1 MDELYKIGDISQK
14 LNITT
19 RTLRYYEETGLIK
32 STRDEENQYRY
43 YDSGDIEKIKHI
55 IALRDLT
62 FSIKEIQEIFSAGD
76 SGSVMSIFMDKLK
89 ALREDLT
96 TKVSLIDAL
105 EKIIATIKV
114 NNGKLMEEDIFIGE
128 NNMDMLHMEN
138 EVRVIKLRPMRVA
151 YYTAVSERPEDDA
164 WNVMR
169 KWVKKNTLDELFT
182 TRYFGFNNPDP
193 STGSSTYGYEVW
205 VTVNPEIQ
213 GDGHIGI
220 KEFRGGLYAVVSCN
234 MQDIVK
240 KWTLLY
246 SYIEKS
252 HSYKIAKHQWLE
264 EHLILNDSSWP
275 GNMQVDLYCPI
286 EII

>member
-1 MDELYKIGDISQK
+1 MDGLFKIGDISQK

-32 STRDEENQYRY
+32 STRDDENQYRY
-43 YDSGDIEKIKHI
+43 YDSGTIEKIKRI
-55 IALRDLT
+55 ITLRNLT
-62 FSIKEIQEIFSAGD
+62 FSIKEIQQILSSGNYGDVITIFK
-76 SGSVMSIFMDKLK
+76 DKLK

-96 TKVSLIDAL
+96 TKSELIDTL
-105 EKIIATIKV
+105 EKIISMINV

-151 YYTAVSERPEDDA
+151 YYTAVSESPEDDA

-169 KWVKKNTLDELFT
+169 KWVKENTLDELFT

-193 STGSSTYGYEVW
+193 SPGNSIYGYEVW
-205 VTVNPEIQ
+205 VTVTPEIQ
-213 GDGHIGI
+213 DDDNIGI

-275 GNMQVDLYCPI
+275 SHMQVDLYCPI